1 MQTQP
6 CGTMCTMSADLLGS
20 IPEPV
25 RLRDVAAAAGVSLS
39 TASRVISGSNGASPQ
54 ATAAVLAASKRLGY
68 RPNLTARGLRARA
81 TGLAGI
87 VIPGVGNPFFA
98 ELVEALESALHDA
111 NLDMILADSR
121 GEVADEARRLQM
133 LVDRQ
138 VEGLIL
144 IPTGH
149 HSSAPA
155 MRRAHLAVPIIQ
167 IDRQVDGF
175 PADYVGV
182 DNALGIRLVLE
193 HLAEQGCQTVA
204 FVSDDTSSST
214 GRSRLNAFQLTVPLV
229 PGLRIGPV
237 LLGSFSIS
245 FGREASRDLM
255 REPTLPDAVVCGS
268 DIVALGVVR
277 EFHGG
282 GVSVPDMVKVTGFD
296 GILFSELCDPPLT
309 TVRQPI
315 PTIAAEAVRLL
326 QSRMR
331 KDQAAPRKSEAAPAL
346 IVRRSTQAVR
356 S

>member
-1 MQTQP
+1 
-6 CGTMCTMSADLLGS
+6 MCTMSADLLGS

-25 RLRDVAAAAGVSLS
+25 RLRDVAAAAGVSVS
-39 TASRVISGSNGASPQ
+39 TASRVISGADGASPR

-68 RPNLTARGLRARA
+68 RPNLTARSLRART

-111 NLDMILADSR
+111 SFDMILADS
-121 GEVADEARRLQM
+121 GGAAEDEARRLQM

-149 HSSAPA
+149 HSSEPA
-155 MRRAHLAVPIIQ
+155 MRRAHLSVPIIQ

-193 HLAEQGCQTVA
+193 HLAEQGCRTVA
-204 FVSDDTSSST
+204 FVSDETSSST

-229 PGLRIGPV
+229 PGLHGGPV
-237 LLGSFSIS
+237 LLGSFSIQ
-245 FGREASRDLM
+245 FGRDAARSLM
-255 REPTLPDAVVCGS
+255 AEPELPDAVVCGS

-277 EFHGG
+277 EFHSG
-282 GVSVPDMVKVTGFD
+282 GVSVPGVVKVTGFD

-315 PTIAAEAVRLL
+315 QTIADEAVRLL

-331 KDQAAPRKSEAAPAL
+331 KEEAAPRRSEVAPAL
-346 IVRRSTQAVR
+346 IIRRSTLDGG